1 MRKES
6 TLVQSEQVPSREDVE
21 LRLNDLIAGR
31 IRREPIADWAK
42 QWILPDAPH
51 VDDPAVWRALTKLAA
66 ADMVTT
72 DRPYLYGEEDFRDWL
87 AELENR
93 R

>member
-31 IRREPIADWAK
+31 TTREPIADWAK
-42 QWILPDAPH
+42 QWILPDAPN
-51 VDDPAVWRALTKLAA
+51 VDDPAVWRALKKLAA

-72 DRPYLYGEEDFRDWL
+72 DRPYLYGEEDYRDWL
-87 AELENR
+87 AELRE
-93 R
+93 